1 MVTTEFSASDL
12 IGSVIDGR
20 FEVMEKLGE
29 GGMGAIYKARQLS
42 MERMVALKILLR
54 NRRGD
59 PISVER
65 FRHEAYLASRLRHP
79 NAVVIYDFGKSD
91 SGLLYIAMELLAGQ
105 NLKQRMR
112 ESGPMAVTKA
122 IGILRQNLRPI
133 SQAHRMGLIH
143 RDLKPANIF
152 LTTVEGNPDFVKVL
166 DFGVAKLTAV
176 QDTIEE
182 GYQGGLTVAGKIYG
196 TPNYMSPEQIRGK
209 ELNNQSDL
217 YSLGVIFYEMLCGKR
232 PFEAETPV
240 DVMMMHLR
248 DQPARPSS
256 FRGDLPDGLEAMVL
270 RALAKEREHRFKNG
284 EEFLDALEPFRSGV
298 SAEHPTFGYEKQD
311 LVGSGQQDV
320 VDEEPVLSGL
330 DFSVDGF
337 ESMLDDLN
345 DEKTVLDTGEDSVD
359 SKTSALIDADDEDER
374 TVFEQYD
381 QLEVGASQM
390 ASSDLAPQSSVD
402 RLAAAPLMTTS
413 KKQGESSDMAV
424 LELGSSE
431 FERLDPSR
439 LVDIPKMSERV
450 KPESREGKAR
460 PTMMGFPGSGT
471 PNIEQSHAAAPVI
484 QDESKSH
491 RPTFP
496 TSQPAVSQDPVPAP
510 VAQDAQHNPS
520 PQSRAA
526 ASRAKAAGE
535 SKAVRDKGTLP
546 VQSDLN
552 ASRRPRPVTTEK
564 SAARPGATA
573 FALPS
578 KARSARS
585 SKTKSKSLGLWFAC
599 ILLLVGAG
607 IGVTVYLEGG
617 GGPAKAAPAPSV
629 TIHGSPDLEITLNGI
644 FVIAG
649 QKRELGKD
657 AGAQK
662 LGVAFP
668 KKKALFV
675 DLGTFSGETF
685 VYIELSSQ
693 DGVEKLAFA
702 RVGDAN
708 SDSSV
713 SVNGKIIGTTP
724 VLFVGVPGTLIDAK
738 LGEKQVQVK
747 IP

>member
-1 MVTTEFSASDL
+1 
-12 IGSVIDGR
+12 
-20 FEVMEKLGE
+20 MEKLGE

-112 ESGPMAVTKA
+112 QSGPMGVTKA
-122 IGILRQNLRPI
+122 VGILRQNLRPI

-152 LTTVEGNPDFVKVL
+152 LTTVEGNSDFVKVL

-256 FRGDLPDGLEAMVL
+256 YRGDLPDGLEAVVMK
-270 RALAKEREHRFKNG
+270 ALAKDREVRFSSG
-284 EEFLDALEPFRSGV
+284 EEFLEALEPFRSGV
-298 SAEHPTFGYEKQD
+298 SAEHPAFGYDKHA
-311 LVGSGQQDV
+311 LSGSGQQDV

-337 ESMLDDLN
+337 DSMLDDLN

-359 SKTSALIDADDEDER
+359 SKTSALIDHNDEDER

-381 QLEVGASQM
+381 QL
-390 ASSDLAPQSSVD
+390 DLGSSVGDSNALSPETSSD
-402 RLAAAPLMTTS
+402 RLAAAPLS
-413 KKQGESSDMAV
+413 EKQTGQRASSDMSV

-431 FERLDPSR
+431 FEHLDPSR

-450 KPESREGKAR
+450 KPETRGGKAR
-460 PTMMGFPGSGT
+460 PTMMGFPGGGS
-471 PNIEQSHAAAPVI
+471 PNIEQSHAAAPIVN
-484 QDESKSH
+484 DEKKGG

-496 TSQPAVSQDPVPAP
+496 TSRPAVSHEPVPVATP
-510 VAQDAQHNPS
+510 EHQSREPRQKAVPNHAQDVGAL
-520 PQSRAA
+520 
-526 ASRAKAAGE
+526 K
-535 SKAVRDKGTLP
+535 DKSTLP
-546 VQSDLN
+546 VQSEMN
-552 ASRRPRPVTTEK
+552 ASKRTRTVSADKGGSRPD
-564 SAARPGATA
+564 ATA

-585 SKTKSKSLGLWFAC
+585 KKTKSARFGLWAAC
-599 ILLLVGAG
+599 VLMLAG
-607 IGVTVYLEGG
+607 IGVGLTFYVTDDTA
-617 GGPAKAAPAPSV
+617 PKKAAPKPSV
-629 TIHGSPDLEITLNGI
+629 TVYGSSELEITLNGL
-644 FVIAG
+644 FVVGG
-649 QKRELGKD
+649 QKRVLGKE
-657 AGAQK
+657 AGPQK
-662 LGVAFP
+662 LGVSYP

-675 DLGTFSGETF
+675 DLGTLTRETS
-685 VYIELSSQ
+685 VYIELASQ
-693 DGVEKLAFA
+693 DGVDKLGVA
-702 RVGDAN
+702 RIGDK
-708 SDSSV
+708 DSVVSV
-713 SVNGKIIGTTP
+713 SVKGSNVGTTP
-724 VLFVGVPGTLIDAK
+724 VLFIGAPGTLIEAQV
-738 LGEKQVQVK
+738 GERQVQVK